1 MIIIKYF
8 LNQWGE
14 KNAYSIK
21 KKKQNKNKVPLVP
34 SKSQKFFLQ
43 KSLWLEGEGGNTGT
57 VEPWGMGGAWVKNPP
72 VMQRTWVRKIP
83 WARK

>member
-14 KNAYSIK
+14 KMHTASR
-21 KKKQNKNKVPLVP
+21 KNKQTNKLPLVP

-57 VEPWGMGGAWVKNPP
+57 DEPWGMGGAWVKNPP
-72 VMQRTWVRKIP
+72 VMQRPWVRKIP